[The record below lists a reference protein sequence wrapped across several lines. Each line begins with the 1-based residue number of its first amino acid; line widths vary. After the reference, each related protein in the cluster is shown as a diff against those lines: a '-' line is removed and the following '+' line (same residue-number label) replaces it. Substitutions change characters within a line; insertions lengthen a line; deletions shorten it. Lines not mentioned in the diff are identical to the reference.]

1 VVATSDRLSPEQ
13 LERLKRI
20 LLNKGRDLA
29 EKLSQMMAGK
39 TVTIEDILSPKPGE
53 TPIER
58 LRRYLDL
65 VDGRIKAINAGTY
78 GNCFLCNAPLSYVE
92 LEQMPW
98 AQYCQ
103 VCAAKDTS
111 TR

>member
-1 VVATSDRLSPEQ
+1 VATSDRLSPEQ
-13 LERLKRI
+13 LERLKRL

-29 EKLSQMMAGK
+29 EKLSQLMAGK
-39 TVTIEDILSPKPGE
+39 PVSLQELLAPKVGE
-53 TPIER
+53 TPTER
-58 LRRYLDL
+58 CRRYLDL

-78 GNCFLCNAPLSYVE
+78 GNCFLCETPLSYVE

-98 AQYCQ
+98 AQYCAA
-103 VCAAKDTS
+103 CAAKDTS

>member
-1 VVATSDRLSPEQ
+1 VVVTSDRLTPEQ
-13 LERLKRI
+13 LATLKRT

-39 TVTIEDILSPKPGE
+39 SVSIPELLAPKVGE

-78 GNCFLCNAPLSYVE
+78 GACHLCNAPLSYVE

-98 AQYCQ
+98 AQYCAA
-103 VCAAKDTS
+103 CSAKDTT

>member
-1 VVATSDRLSPEQ
+1 MATSDQLTTEQ
-13 LERLKRI
+13 LALLKRR

-29 EKLSQMMAGK
+29 EKLSAMMAGK
-39 TVTIEDILSPKPGE
+39 TVTLEEILSPKPGE
-53 TPIER
+53 TKIER
-58 LRRYLDL
+58 LRRYLDI

-98 AQYCQ
+98 AQYCAA
-103 VCAAKDTS
+103 CAAKDTS

>member
-1 VVATSDRLSPEQ
+1 LVVTSDRLSPEQ
-13 LERLKRI
+13 LDTLKRA
-20 LLNKGRDLA
+20 LLRKGRDLA
-29 EKLSQMMAGK
+29 DKLSQMMAGK
-39 TVTIEDILSPKPGE
+39 QVRIEDLVDAKPGE

-65 VDGRIKAINAGTY
+65 VDGKIKAINAGTY
-78 GNCFLCNAPLSYVE
+78 GNCFLCETPLSYAE

-98 AQYCQ
+98 AEYCASCS
-103 VCAAKDTS
+103 VKDTS

>member
-1 VVATSDRLSPEQ
+1 VVATSDQLTPEQ
-13 LERLKRI
+13 LATLKRH
-20 LLNKGRDLA
+20 LLRKGRDLA
-29 EKLSQMMAGK
+29 EKLSEMMAGK
-39 TVTIEDILSPKPGE
+39 QVRIEDIFEPKVGE

-65 VDGRIKAINAGTY
+65 VDSKIKAINAGTY
-78 GNCFLCNAPLSYVE
+78 GSCFLCNQPLSYAE

-98 AQYCQ
+98 AQYC
-103 VCAAKDTS
+103 VACAAKDTS

>member
-1 VVATSDRLSPEQ
+1 MATSDRLSPEQ
-13 LERLKRI
+13 LERLKRL

-29 EKLSQMMAGK
+29 DKLSQLMAGK
-39 TVTIEDILSPKPGE
+39 QVSIQELLAPKVGE
-53 TPIER
+53 TPTER
-58 LRRYLDL
+58 VRRYLDL

-78 GNCFLCNAPLSYVE
+78 GTCFLCEAPLSYVE

-98 AQYCQ
+98 AQYCAA
-103 VCAAKDTS
+103 CAAKDTS

>member
-1 VVATSDRLSPEQ
+1 MVTSDRLTDEQ
-13 LERLKRI
+13 LATLKR
-20 LLNKGRDLA
+20 LLLRKGRDLS
-29 EKLSQMMAGK
+29 EKLSEMMSGK
-39 TVTIEDILSPKPGE
+39 NVRFEELLAPKVGE
-53 TPIER
+53 TPMER

-78 GNCFLCNAPLSYVE
+78 GNCFLCETPLSYAE

-98 AQYCQ
+98 AEYCAA
-103 VCAAKDTS
+103 CAAKDTS